1 MRTDYDKIICE
12 RPRRGSSNSYGEVRA
27 KVERYRSGDE
37 DHTLPKHMGMRKIF
51 RQNYGVYAKEFSDY
65 LAPLKRWLDKQVN
78 RPWNKV
84 KSDLHSM
91 LDSRRTTDQHVW
103 QHVKHWV
110 EEHNVFVEGNDI
122 VEYSYNRRHV
132 LDDRSLYVDAHG
144 ILKRPR
150 KKHVSYH
157 GRPKAYKVP
166 YVKDGTHVQ
175 HNQID
180 GIWYEVTYK
189 WREYSGSRYFG
200 SDTMKL
206 IEQHIQTHWLNGEHV
221 YLVPSSK
228 RALSSKEIKKFRLNA
243 TR

>member
-27 KVERYRSGDE
+27 KVERYRSSDE
-37 DHTLPKHMGMRKIF
+37 DRTLPKHMPMRKVF
-51 RQNYGVYAKEFSDY
+51 KENYGVHAKEFSDY

-78 RPWNKV
+78 RPWNNV

-157 GRPKAYKVP
+157 GRPKHYVVP
-166 YVKDGTHVQ
+166 YVEDGTHVQ
-175 HNQID
+175 HDQID

-189 WREYSGSRYFG
+189 WKHVLNWGPGSQ
-200 SDTMKL
+200 SAAL
-206 IEQHIQTHWLNGEHV
+206 IGKHIGRHWLNGEHV
-221 YLVPSSK
+221 YLVPHSK
-228 RALSSKEIKKFRLNA
+228 RALSSREIKKFRLNA